1 VPHARLFYAPPQ
13 ASGRKQLARAN
24 CFLVEPSTQSNQR
37 HAFGFTQI
45 FCQRRCRAKIIFRP
59 FAEYPIIY
67 LIKED

>member
-13 ASGRKQLARAN
+13 AFGRKQLARAN
-24 CFLVEPSTQSNQR
+24 CFLVELSTQSNQR
-37 HAFGFTQI
+37 YAFGFTQN
-45 FCQRRCRAKIIFRP
+45 FCKRRCRAKIISYS